1 MQYSECLIQK
11 AQPILK
17 EILDHPFVEGIKS
30 GQLPQKAVIFYVQ
43 QDYQYLDEFVRIYGH
58 AITCSQERKFAQ
70 FFNEQISFL
79 MDQESKA
86 HQILCQ
92 AAQLNY
98 AELKNA
104 IPSPKAY
111 LYQSHML
118 WAGQTGSLLN
128 ILAAL
133 QPCPWTYLEIGQHL
147 TANATSDNPYQ
158 EWINFYADSSTTTEI
173 IFQFIDQLAKQATE
187 DELKTATQYF
197 LKSCDLEW
205 QFWQQAYYQEDWRFK
220 QVLTAAER
228 EPFS

>member
-1 MQYSECLIQK
+1 MQYSEYLIQK
-11 AQPILK
+11 AEPILK
-17 EILDHPFVEGIKS
+17 EILNHPFVEGIKTGKLS
-30 GQLPQKAVIFYVQ
+30 QNAISFYVQ
-43 QDYQYLDEFVRIYGH
+43 QDYQYLDEFVHIYGQ
-58 AITCSQERKFAQ
+58 AISCSQDRVFAQ

-79 MDQESKA
+79 MGQESKA

-118 WAGQTGSLLN
+118 RAGKTGSLLN

-133 QPCPWTYLEIGQHL
+133 QPCPWTYLEIGRHL
-147 TANATSDNPYQ
+147 TANSTSENPYQ
-158 EWINFYADSSTTTEI
+158 DWINFYADSSTTTEK
-173 IFQFIDQLAKQATE
+173 IFKFIDQLAKNAT
-187 DELKTATQYF
+187 DNELKIATQYF
-197 LKSCDLEW
+197 LKSCELEW